1 MRTLHGI
8 AASAG
13 VAGGPV
19 VVVRPAPVIA
29 GGRIDPSRAAAEID
43 RLEAAMDAAAAE
55 LTALAARLAHDHPD
69 EAGIFDAHALFAR
82 DEALL
87 EMASA
92 RIGEGEDAIAAVRA
106 SMAEF
111 ATLLRDSGDELLAAR
126 AADLD
131 DVATRIVGHL
141 AGVRTGPPDIAEP
154 SIVAAPDLPPS
165 VTASIPHDRLLGILL
180 SEGSKTAHAA
190 ILARAYGIPA
200 VVGVGG
206 LLEALE
212 AEAPAVV
219 LFDGST
225 GEVVLDPDAEAT
237 ARFETARAA
246 AAAAAAQAL
255 DEAHLPVVTRDGIE
269 VTLLANVGGPAEA
282 ARAVALGARGV
293 GLFRTEFLFVERS
306 VPPTEDEQVA
316 AYRAV
321 VDAFAP
327 HPVTIRLLDVGGDKP
342 IPYLPIEAE
351 ANPFLGVRALRLAWT
366 QPDLFVRQLRAT
378 LRAAAGTAPGTVRV
392 MAPMIAD
399 ARDADLLLELA
410 AAARAQ
416 LAAEGVE
423 QGDVDLGV
431 MLEIPAAVIVAD
443 SYLPRLRFGSLGT
456 NDLLQYT
463 VAVDRGNRGLARYQD
478 PLHPAL
484 LRLVRMA
491 VEASERAGTELS
503 VCGEMAGDPA
513 AALAL
518 VAIGV
523 RKLSMAAA
531 SLGPVRRAV
540 RAADAG
546 TLATAGRLALE
557 GRTADEIR
565 SGITALLR

>member
-306 VPPTEDEQVA
+306 VPRPRTSRSRPTG
-316 AYRAV
+316 
-321 VDAFAP
+321 P
-327 HPVTIRLLDVGGDKP
+327 W
-342 IPYLPIEAE
+342 
-351 ANPFLGVRALRLAWT
+351 WT
-366 QPDLFVRQLRAT
+366 RSRRT
-378 LRAAAGTAPGTVRV
+378 RSRSGCSTSAGTSRSRTCRS
-392 MAPMIAD
+392 
-399 ARDADLLLELA
+399 R
-410 AAARAQ
+410 RRRTR
-416 LAAEGVE
+416 
-423 QGDVDLGV
+423 
-431 MLEIPAAVIVAD
+431 
-443 SYLPRLRFGSLGT
+443 SW
-456 NDLLQYT
+456 
-463 VAVDRGNRGLARYQD
+463 
-478 PLHPAL
+478 
-484 LRLVRMA
+484 
-491 VEASERAGTELS
+491 ASA
-503 VCGEMAGDPA
+503 
-513 AALAL
+513 
-518 VAIGV
+518 
-523 RKLSMAAA
+523 
-531 SLGPVRRAV
+531 
-540 RAADAG
+540 
-546 TLATAGRLALE
+546 
-557 GRTADEIR
+557 R
-565 SGITALLR
+565 SGSPGPSRTCSCASCARRCGRPRGRRPGRSA